1 MIYLDTHVIL
11 WLYEGLL
18 DQLSDFAKQQIEEN
32 DLIISPI
39 VCLELQYLFEIKRI
53 TRKSEVILNEL
64 VNKISLEISQE
75 PFQKIVETA
84 LTLSWTRDPFD
95 RLIVATAQIS
105 NTLLLT
111 KDKNITLNY
120 KYAVWN

>member
-1 MIYLDTHVIL
+1 VIYLDTHVIL